1 MLIYSNH
8 NNLYETQFWL
18 WAVTRANK
26 PTFHSFL
33 YKVVVLG
40 SQNKSEKLSRVFVG
54 MENSKLKN

>member
-26 PTFHSFL
+26 LTFHSFL
-33 YKVVVLG
+33 YKIIARG
-40 SQNKSEKLSRVFVG
+40 SQ
-54 MENSKLKN
+54 KNVKNFRDFL